1 VRTDGSREIFAFS
14 IADAEHEL
22 TGEGIFS
29 DLKER
34 GLNNVYLIISDG
46 HHRLLLRGEPEIAG

>member
-1 VRTDGSREIFAFS
+1 MTDGYREIFAFS

-22 TGEGIFS
+22 TWEGIFS

-34 GLNNVYLIISDG
+34 GLNKEDN
-46 HHRLLLRGEPEIAG
+46 E